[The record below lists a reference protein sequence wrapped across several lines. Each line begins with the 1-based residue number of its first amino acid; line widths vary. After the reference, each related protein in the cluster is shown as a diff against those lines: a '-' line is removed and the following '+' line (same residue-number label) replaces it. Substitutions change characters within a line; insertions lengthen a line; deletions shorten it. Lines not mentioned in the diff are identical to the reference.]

1 MKKSLFIIIFMI
13 FVLSL
18 SSIAFAKAKPKDI
31 YIKVIVN
38 GQVVDFPDGKPIM
51 DKNNRVMVPIRLI
64 SEKLDA
70 TVDWNSQNQMAT
82 IKREDTTIKL
92 KINERVITVN
102 GKRKEMDTEAKLLN
116 GRTYVPLRFVSE
128 NMGITV
134 NWNNDTKTA
143 DIWGKK
149 KQDNYFMENV
159 LGYVYKDD
167 TYNFSLEFP
176 KNWEGKYSVNQE
188 DNGISVCNKANEK
201 ADKGGVIFWIK
212 TYSVDD
218 WDSGKVNVK
227 TSTQNI
233 ELGRDS
239 FDVFVLLYATDV
251 QYDINNKE
259 LSQEY
264 ITMCQDIGLIA
275 KSFKLN

>member
-1 MKKSLFIIIFMI
+1 MKKFLFLITFMFLLLGI
-13 FVLSL
+13 
-18 SSIAFAKAKPKDI
+18 SSTAFSKPKDV
-31 YIKVIVN
+31 YIRVNIN
-38 GQVVDFPDGKPIM
+38 GQAIDFPDGKPIM

-70 TVDWNSQNQMAT
+70 TVNWDQNSEIVT

-92 KINERVITVN
+92 KINERVISVN
-102 GKRKEMDTEAKLLN
+102 GKRKEMDTEAKLIKGL
-116 GRTYVPLRFVSE
+116 TYVPLRFVSE

-134 NWNNDTKTA
+134 NWDNNTKTA

-159 LGYVYKDD
+159 LGYVYKDS

-176 KNWEGKYSVNQE
+176 KSWEGKYTVNQE
-188 DNGISVCNKANEK
+188 ENGISVCNKANEK
-201 ADKGGVIFWIK
+201 AGNGGVIFWIN
-212 TYSVDD
+212 TYPIDD
-218 WDSGKVNVK
+218 WDSGKIGAK
-227 TSTQNI
+227 TSVQNI
-233 ELGRDS
+233 ELGRDL
-239 FDVFVLLYATDV
+239 FDVFVLIYASDV

-275 KSFKLN
+275 QSFKLN